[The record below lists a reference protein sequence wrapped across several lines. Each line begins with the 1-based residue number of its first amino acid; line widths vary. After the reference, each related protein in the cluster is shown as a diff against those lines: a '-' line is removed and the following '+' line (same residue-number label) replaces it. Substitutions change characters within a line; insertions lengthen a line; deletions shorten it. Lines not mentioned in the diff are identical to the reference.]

1 MVGNDVVDLRDRSV
15 ANGPRHPRFDTRVF
29 APSEHRALRESGEEN
44 PLRWAFWAAKEA
56 AYKVAKK
63 LDDAA
68 IWSPVR
74 FVVHIDA
81 TGAGRVEHEGRDIS
95 VRVEKDAERVHAV
108 ASDTSASLSQVRA
121 RVAELPTEDANPSAA
136 VRALACEDLAGV
148 LGRDAELL
156 EIARRDRI
164 PVLRVAGEDAP
175 LDLSLSHHG
184 RFVAWATEP
193 LCRSRA

>member
-15 ANGPRHPRFDTRVF
+15 ASGPRHPRFDTRVF
-29 APSEHRALRESGEEN
+29 APSEHRALRESEEQN
-44 PLRWAFWAAKEA
+44 PLRWSFWAAKEA

-95 VRVEKDAERVHAV
+95 VRVEKDAERIHAV
-108 ASDTSASLSQVRA
+108 ASDTAASLSQVRA
-121 RVAELPTEDANPSAA
+121 RVAELPTADANPSAA

-148 LGRDAELL
+148 LGRDPGLI

-164 PVLRVAGEDAP
+164 PVLRVVGEDAP